1 MYRRNLKMEDSKTSS
16 YGTRTKIE
24 PKATKTE
31 TKTEPSPPNTKSYW
45 VPDEQGGFM
54 EATLKEDD
62 GKSAKVIVKG
72 FEVRNDFSSSKF
84 SSLSVVKT

>member
-1 MYRRNLKMEDSKTSS
+1 MEDSKPSS

-31 TKTEPSPPNTKSYW
+31 AKTESSPNTKSYW

>member
-1 MYRRNLKMEDSKTSS
+1 MDDSKPSS

-31 TKTEPSPPNTKSYW
+31 AKTESSPNTKSYW

>member
-1 MYRRNLKMEDSKTSS
+1 MYRRNLKMEDSKPSS

-31 TKTEPSPPNTKSYW
+31 AKTESSPNTKSYW

-72 FEVRNDFSSSKF
+72 FEVRNDFF
-84 SSLSVVKT
+84 LLNFLHLVQ